1 MIAGPALAAWLADR
15 GAQKRSY
22 DRVEACAQHWVRQP
36 LMTQVEVELSE
47 LDEKTPE
54 AVLRIARAFMDR
66 TDDLGALLGDL
77 LRASAKDPFFRPPF
91 HSISG
96 DIHTGLSMYHNPEL
110 SIALGVTAVD
120 MLAARKGGARGVTS
134 IGFTGITTLL
144 RYLRAGD
151 ATISFWEARPITDDF
166 VAAEAGSARLTDRRR
181 IKDGDE
187 VLIDGRCQSFVIEH
201 ATSDMI
207 YFQAMVRPGAAPLAA
222 QFDSETLA
230 FLSASSTDEASSR
243 VQMMVSLLRTMER
256 DDALPLIIEAL
267 ASPHFYT
274 RWHIMRELLAMDADA
289 ALPPLRR
296 MARGDPHPDVR
307 AAARQTLAL
316 FFEDE
321 DAAAVEGDVQCRG

>member
-22 DRVEACAQHWVRQP
+22 DRIEACARHWGRQP
-36 LMTQVEVELSE
+36 LMTQVERELSE

-54 AVLRIARAFMDR
+54 AVLRIARAFMNR
-66 TDDLGALLGDL
+66 TGDLDALMGDL
-77 LRASAKDPFFRPPF
+77 LTASARDPFFRPPI

-96 DIHTGLSMYHNPEL
+96 DIHTGLLMYHNPEL

-120 MLAARKGGARGVTS
+120 MLAAKKVGARGVTS
-134 IGFTGITTLL
+134 ISFTGITTLF
-144 RYLRAGD
+144 RYLKAGD
-151 ATISFWEARPITDDF
+151 ATISFWEAPPITDNF
-166 VAAEAGSARLTDRRR
+166 AAAEAGSARLTDRRR

-187 VLIDGRCQSFVIEH
+187 VLIDGRYQSFVIEH
-201 ATSDMI
+201 ATADMI

-222 QFDSETLA
+222 QFDSQTLA

-267 ASPHFYT
+267 ESPHFYT

-296 MARGDPHPDVR
+296 MAERDPHPEVR
-307 AAARQTLAL
+307 AAARQSLEL

-321 DAAAVEGDVQCRG
+321 NAAGVEGDAQCRA